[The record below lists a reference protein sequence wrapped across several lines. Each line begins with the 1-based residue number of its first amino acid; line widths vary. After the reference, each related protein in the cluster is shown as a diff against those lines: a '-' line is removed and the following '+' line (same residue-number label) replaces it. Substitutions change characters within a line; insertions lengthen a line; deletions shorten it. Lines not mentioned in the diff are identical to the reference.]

1 MPASVWLRG
10 KEFPLFDEKQLSNLS
25 RANLKQRA
33 PPPNWPPA
41 APPAPHLCARP
52 GLPFRRTP
60 CGMPRAALTV
70 ARRDVPAGAMN
81 ARDALG
87 PSHASRLEPLTMSSQ
102 PEALIRWMLEA
113 RHKDTYV
120 HVHVCVC
127 ACPRVCVRAA
137 RGARLQPHL
146 LGAGCSPGH
155 ASCNCPHLHTSY
167 SRSLQHLRLQHPSP
181 TVAGA
186 ALAGPGGSE
195 LHARPC

>member
-1 MPASVWLRG
+1 MPGSVWLRG

-52 GLPFRRTP
+52 GLPFRRAP

-70 ARRDVPAGAMN
+70 ARRDVPTGAMN

-87 PSHASRLEPLTMSSQ
+87 PSHASRLQPLTMSSQ

-127 ACPRVCVRAA
+127 VSARVCEGCSRREAA
-137 RGARLQPHL
+137 TALAWGGLQPW
-146 LGAGCSPGH
+146 ACK
-155 ASCNCPHLHTSY
+155 
-167 SRSLQHLRLQHPSP
+167 LQLP
-181 TVAGA
+181 
-186 ALAGPGGSE
+186 ALTYVIQSQP
-195 LHARPC
+195 P